1 MTIDLAAIA
10 RDLRTPIEKI
20 EATVQLLDN
29 GNTIPFITRFRKDE
43 TSGLNE
49 EQIQEIKN
57 RIARMRAV
65 AERKSFIL
73 KSIESQGKLDDQL
86 TAKISAATTS
96 RELEDLYLPF
106 KPKKQSL
113 ATVAKQNGLEPL
125 ALDIFEGRQPDV
137 DLATRATEF
146 VRVDKG
152 LNSVDDVISG
162 VGHLLA
168 ERFSDNGQLR
178 SQLRSVFW
186 QTGKLSTTLIG
197 VEPSEAEEKAVAT
210 KRPSPEGESAAPA
223 TSTPLETASGSDES
237 QTTASENPEAHTAD
251 SSPMPVGATEQTPEQ
266 PADQSSSQ
274 SSEQVDA
281 VVAQD
286 PAIKGSDDIA
296 SIPTTT
302 SSAGNSSAVADTTVT
317 ASVKAP
323 RKKTRKKKKKKVD
336 DPYKDYYDFQQPLGK
351 IPYHRSLAIN
361 RGERAGRLKV
371 KVQCDEAKLLEVA
384 KQNLVAADHPFA
396 NFMDA
401 CVKDAI
407 TRLIGPSLEREVRR
421 ELTEAAERHAVE
433 VFAHNLKNLLLQAP
447 IRNQRVLAID
457 PGYKR
462 GCSVVCL
469 DSCGKILASDHI
481 FVVGNQQR
489 KTSSKEKLVGLVNQ
503 YAIDLLAIGNG
514 AACREAEQIVSDIIS
529 ESFPNKNLKYAII
542 NEAGASFY
550 STSEIGREE
559 LPDASPAVQS
569 TVSIGRR
576 LIDPLSELVK
586 ISPANIGVGLYQ
598 HDVKAKHLSESLDE
612 VVQFCVNRVGVN
624 VNTASPSL
632 LRYVSGLN
640 QLTARRVVEYRQEHG
655 AFKNRAQLKE
665 VSGLGETTFI
675 QSAGFLRIR
684 DGDQPLDSTP
694 IHPESYEI
702 VEKIIAK
709 IGGSVGEIFPT
720 AQEFTSS
727 PEPNDPESKSSDCA
741 TPTEADSLELESN
754 SVDSSPE
761 DPNTVR
767 MFPTISPPKMRN
779 RNPTRTRMLSLRP
792 TREVQRR
799 LRRPIP
805 PRVSPASRLPNRSTS
820 QRNDCLTCSFSEE
833 RNWFPQSENW
843 TQNNWRTKLA

>member
-1 MTIDLAAIA
+1 M
-10 RDLRTPIEKI
+10 
-20 EATVQLLDN
+20 
-29 GNTIPFITRFRKDE
+29 
-43 TSGLNE
+43 
-49 EQIQEIKN
+49 
-57 RIARMRAV
+57 
-65 AERKSFIL
+65 
-73 KSIESQGKLDDQL
+73 
-86 TAKISAATTS
+86 
-96 RELEDLYLPF
+96 PF

-152 LNSVDDVISG
+152 LNSVDDVING

-178 SQLRSVFW
+178 SQLRSVVW

-197 VEPSEAEEKAVAT
+197 IEPSEAEEKAVAT
-210 KRPSPEGESAAPA
+210 KRPSHEAESAAPPPP
-223 TSTPLETASGSDES
+223 TPLETARASDES
-237 QTTASENPEAHTAD
+237 PTTASGNPETHTAD
-251 SSPMPVGATEQTPEQ
+251 ALQMPVGATEQTPEQ
-266 PADQSSSQ
+266 PPDQSSSQ

-281 VVAQD
+281 AVAQD
-286 PAIKGSDDIA
+286 PAIKSSDDAA
-296 SIPTTT
+296 SIQTTT
-302 SSAGNSSAVADTTVT
+302 PSAGNSPAVADTTVA
-317 ASVKAP
+317 ASIKAP

-336 DPYKDYYDFQQPLGK
+336 DPYKDYYDFRHPLGK

-462 GCSVVCL
+462 GCSLVCL
-469 DSCGKILASDHI
+469 DSCGKVLASDHI

-503 YAIDLLAIGNG
+503 YAIDLIAIGNG
-514 AACREAEQIVSDIIS
+514 AACREAEQIVSDVIS
-529 ESFPNKNLKYAII
+529 ESFPNKNLKYAIV

-559 LPDASPAVQS
+559 LPDASPAVRS
-569 TVSIGRR
+569 AVSIGRR

-709 IGGSVGEIFPT
+709 IGGTVAEIFPT
-720 AQEFTSS
+720 AQEFASS
-727 PEPNDPESKSSDCA
+727 PEPDPEAKSSDCG
-741 TPTEADSLELESN
+741 TPTEVDSIERESN
-754 SVDSSPE
+754 SADSSPE
-761 DPNTVR
+761 DPNAVR
-767 MFPTISPPKMRN
+767 VANEQSAQNVESKPDATAPAESPTNQGGSEAAATANTADLVGIPAPESSDEPKKR
-779 RNPTRTRMLSLRP
+779 LSDMQF
-792 TREVQRR
+792 QRR
-799 LRRPIP
+799 KELVSAIRELDPKQLADETGIGQMMMRDILQSICKPEFDPRQKINRPVFRTGILKIDDLKP
-805 PRVSPASRLPNRSTS
+805 EMVLDAQVVNVVDFGVFVDIGLGTSCLVHVSQLSKSLHSRPSPFFCRW
-820 QRNDCLTCSFSEE
+820 R
-833 RNWFPQSENW
+833 
-843 TQNNWRTKLA
+843 RTKGLGNGS